1 MFNVEKLAING
12 GALAPGATVKVDM
25 PISARWVKIA
35 YVKLVQL
42 TAGTME
48 VELDIWET
56 DTYNAGVRTD
66 FYKRRF
72 RRNIN
77 QTLAQGGEYGEAVS
91 PMVPFKDRDDP
102 GEERGYA
109 LHIRLKNG
117 LAGTGSDFDLVITL
131 ADIGEGA

>member
-12 GALAPGATVKVDM
+12 GDLAPGATVKVDI
-25 PISARWVKIA
+25 PISGRWVKIA
-35 YVKLVQL
+35 YIKLVQL
-42 TAGTME
+42 TAGTLE

-56 DTYNAGVRTD
+56 DTYNAGVRAD
-66 FYKRRF
+66 FYKRRL

-102 GEERGYA
+102 GEDRGYA

-117 LAGTGSDFDLVITL
+117 LAGTLSDFDLMITL